1 MVSVLTINIG
11 AAAPARAAVILEWL
25 KSRSEDVF
33 VLTETSPG
41 LGTKLIFEYF
51 QQMGYTI
58 ACSPFAGR
66 ERGVAIVSR
75 LPASQDVSS
84 DFSRVSIPERVAAIR
99 LATTPEITIMGL
111 YVPSRNQ
118 TAEKVAKKQLYID
131 TLLQSIDT
139 LPERM
144 LRNYIICG
152 DYNVIGRD
160 HVPSY
165 RKFLGFEYE
174 FLDGILSRDFVDAF
188 SYLHPAKH
196 EYSWVGRTGDGYR
209 YDYFHIGANLQDYV
223 AKCEYIHHVRSEQK
237 ITDHSALTLEL
248 KLES

>member
-1 MVSVLTINIG
+1 MVSILTINIG
-11 AAAPARAAVILEWL
+11 AAAPARAAIILEWL
-25 KSRSEDVF
+25 KGRPEDVF

-41 LGTKLIFEYF
+41 LGTKLIFDHF
-51 QQMGYTI
+51 RRTDCTI
-58 ACSPFAGR
+58 ACSPFTGK
-66 ERGVAIVSR
+66 ERGVAIVSK

-84 DFSRVSIPERVAAIR
+84 EFLRVSIPERVAAIR
-99 LATTPEITIMGL
+99 LVTNPEITIMGL

-118 TAEKVAKKQLYID
+118 TPEKVAKKQLYLD
-131 TLLQSIDT
+131 TLLQSIDA
-139 LPERM
+139 LPERI

-165 RKFLGFEYE
+165 RKFLGFEYD
-174 FLDGILSRDFVDAF
+174 FLDSILSRDFVDAF

-209 YDYFHIGANLQDYV
+209 YDYFHIGANLQGYI
-223 AKCEYIHHVRSEQK
+223 AKCEYIHHVRSEQR
-237 ITDHSALTLEL
+237 ITDHSALELEL
-248 KLES
+248 RLED